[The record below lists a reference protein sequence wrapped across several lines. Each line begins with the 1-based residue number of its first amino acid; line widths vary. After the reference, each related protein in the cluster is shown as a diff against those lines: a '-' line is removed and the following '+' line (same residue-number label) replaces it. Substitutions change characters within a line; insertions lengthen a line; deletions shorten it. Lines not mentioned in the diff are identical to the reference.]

1 MFATK
6 HSRDFVDELFSAVSD
21 LDIKNIAELIEK
33 DTEKFL
39 VYSTYAKSYIS
50 KISTTYGDY
59 LDSCVYLNK
68 FILSSYPKIILYK
81 QGQPY
86 NLRKDQVES
95 GYKGALKMTLLEEI
109 VHSTQDNLQNENKN
123 AATNVNSIN
132 EELAKIILNL
142 EVNAA
147 NSLYD
152 YLQLQSVPDDF
163 PIAKRANLFFMLN
176 PDNFVVNVLGPDV
189 MTYSHVEID
198 PKISEIVPELSD
210 IYQRWL
216 LPIQAHHAAFS
227 TMEGIAE
234 FAVQNILQDDDDFQ
248 NYLTTFMGIDFS
260 SYKVRKNMG
269 KELTEKVYLKFGKD
283 AFRFLIEKPPST
295 TRAEGTR
302 TLSKKGFIHRFK
314 TYVMNE
320 REISLVSEWNSFVS
334 SENYNLIEKCLKL
347 AQILEYPE
355 LDTSNEIE
363 KIKELGINFRNRIT
377 ESKNPTYVISL
388 LNEFLFDV
396 EEFQGDLDDYYNPK
410 NNYLNYILEEKI
422 RNTNYSVYTIHRDCK
437 IRRFRSKDSRI
448 SKSCYCQIW

>member
-1 MFATK
+1 MAEFTEFAEALLDQISVEIDEEKEIAKLSEKINDDPEFPNQFTELESFSREIFPEISRKVKDFTGFTVKPNLRVEFPELKEFKLLKGKKVFATK
-6 HSRDFVDELFSAVSD
+6 QSRDFVDELFSAVSD
-21 LDIKNIAELIEK
+21 LDIKRIAGLVEK

-86 NLRKDQVES
+86 DLRKDQVES
-95 GYKGALKMTLLEEI
+95 GYKGALKMTMVEEI

-132 EELAKIILNL
+132 EELARIILNL
-142 EVNAA
+142 KVNDA
-147 NSLYD
+147 NNLYD
-152 YLQLQSVPDDF
+152 YLQLQTVPDDF

-227 TMEGIAE
+227 TMEGMAE
-234 FAVQNILQDDDDFQ
+234 FSVQNILQDDDDFQ
-248 NYLTTFMGIDFS
+248 NYLTTFMGTDFS

-269 KELTEKVYLKFGKD
+269 KELAEKVYQKFGKD

-295 TRAEGTR
+295 
-302 TLSKKGFIHRFK
+302 
-314 TYVMNE
+314 
-320 REISLVSEWNSFVS
+320 RE
-334 SENYNLIEKCLKL
+334 LKD
-347 AQILEYPE
+347 PE
-355 LDTSNEIE
+355 LYLKRDLST
-363 KIKELGINFRNRIT
+363 G
-377 ESKNPTYVISL
+377 SK
-388 LNEFLFDV
+388 
-396 EEFQGDLDDYYNPK
+396 
-410 NNYLNYILEEKI
+410 
-422 RNTNYSVYTIHRDCK
+422 HM
-437 IRRFRSKDSRI
+437 
-448 SKSCYCQIW
+448 

>member
-1 MFATK
+1 MDEFKEFAEALLDQISVEIDEEKLITQLSDKINDDPDFPNQFTKLESFSKDIFADISKKVEEFTGYTVKPDLRIEFPDLKEFKLLKGRKVFATK
-6 HSRDFVDELFSAVSD
+6 QSRSFVDDLFSAVGD
-21 LDIKNIAELIEK
+21 LDVNSIAELIER

-68 FILSSYPKIILYK
+68 FILSNYPKIILYK

-86 NLRKDQVES
+86 DSRKEQVDS
-95 GYKGALKMTLLEEI
+95 GYKGALKMTLVEEI
-109 VHSTQDNLQNENKN
+109 VHSTQDNLQEENKN

-142 EVNAA
+142 EQNAA
-147 NSLYD
+147 DSLYG
-152 YLQLQSVPDDF
+152 YLQLQTVPDNF

-216 LPIQAHHAAFS
+216 LPIQTHHAAFS

-248 NYLTTFMGIDFS
+248 NYLTTFMGTDFS

-269 KELTEKVYLKFGKD
+269 KELTEKVYQKFGNN

-295 TRAEGTR
+295 
-302 TLSKKGFIHRFK
+302 
-314 TYVMNE
+314 
-320 REISLVSEWNSFVS
+320 RE
-334 SENYNLIEKCLKL
+334 LK
-347 AQILEYPE
+347 EPE
-355 LDTSNEIE
+355 LYLKRDLST
-363 KIKELGINFRNRIT
+363 G
-377 ESKNPTYVISL
+377 SK
-388 LNEFLFDV
+388 
-396 EEFQGDLDDYYNPK
+396 
-410 NNYLNYILEEKI
+410 
-422 RNTNYSVYTIHRDCK
+422 HM
-437 IRRFRSKDSRI
+437 
-448 SKSCYCQIW
+448 